1 MSLVIVTNRI
11 AADKISSPV
20 HKQRKVLAEGQSR
33 GAGAGRTGV
42 CRHCGALVG
51 AGEERC
57 LMCGTPVAPPP
68 DARPTRRRGHADPE
82 TLRFLRAVI
91 SRPATFTFVFI
102 IANVFLYLL
111 MWLSG
116 GAADKVLVAYGA
128 KLNYLI
134 DNEGQWWRFVTPVFL
149 HVQLPGF
156 GRLPIH
162 LIANM
167 YGLFMLGPFVE
178 KLYGSARFVVFWIL
192 TGMAGVV
199 ASYLTVRPELAHG
212 FGRFLF
218 KPYDTPSAG
227 ASGALFGLIGV
238 LFVFG
243 LKYRHEL
250 PEGLKRAFGTGM
262 LPTIL
267 VNLFI
272 GYVARDFIDNA
283 AHLGGLVSGMALALF
298 VGYKRPGARGAVAVA
313 WHAAQAACLAL
324 VVVSFAMVVR
334 HFDAPPPSLSN
345 IRKKAATTAAKPTPV
360 EPFVEAINAG
370 QNALMRYGKG
380 DSSGL
385 APAVEQLEHAPSL
398 SPKADE
404 LRDEL
409 KAIVARARD
418 TADDKTLDRPEQ
430 NKRMLELSHDLGTW
444 QDEFAQWAEDERK
457 KSGVGMQKSGSADDD
472 DNDGNK

>member
-1 MSLVIVTNRI
+1 M
-11 AADKISSPV
+11 
-20 HKQRKVLAEGQSR
+20 
-33 GAGAGRTGV
+33 
-42 CRHCGALVG
+42 
-51 AGEERC
+51 
-57 LMCGTPVAPPP
+57 MCGTPAAPSKETQQP
-68 DARPTRRRGHADPE
+68 RRREHADPE

-116 GAADKVLVAYGA
+116 GATGDVLLAYGA
-128 KLNYLI
+128 KRNDLI
-134 DNEGQWWRFVTPVFL
+134 QAGQWWRFVTPVFL
-149 HVQLPGF
+149 HVHLPGL
-156 GRLPIH
+156 GPMH

-192 TGMAGVV
+192 TGMAGVL

-212 FGRFLF
+212 AIGQFLF
-218 KPYDTPSAG
+218 KAYDTPSAG

-243 LKYRHEL
+243 LKYKDEL

-272 GYVARDFIDNA
+272 GYVARGYIDNA
-283 AHLGGLVSGMALALF
+283 AHLGGLASGMALALF

-313 WHAAQAACLAL
+313 WHAAQVACLAL
-324 VVVSFAMVVR
+324 VVVSFLLVIR

-345 IRKKAATTAAKPTPV
+345 IRGLGAREGASHASISAYID
-360 EPFVEAINAG
+360 AINAG
-370 QNALMRYGKG
+370 QSALMRFGRG
-380 DSSGL
+380 DAAGL
-385 APAVEQLEHAPSL
+385 APASDQLARAPSL
-398 SPKADE
+398 SPRADD

-409 KAIVARARD
+409 NTIVGRART
-418 TADDKTLDRPEQ
+418 TANDKTLDPPSRER
-430 NKRMLELSHDLGTW
+430 KMELLDQDFAAW
-444 QDEFAQWAEDERK
+444 QSEFARWVEAEGSAFNLD
-457 KSGVGMQKSGSADDD
+457 MQKPEPKSESKPDEE
-472 DNDGNK
+472 K